1 MNQTDI
7 INILKSYFN
16 LTHIMCLKCG
26 KKISDNIMLLDKR
39 ASSDRYRDYYY
50 NCCFRNHF
58 CIGLESKYCFQQ
70 LEIVEPRA
78 VYYTYYSS
86 ENKSY
91 VFNTETQNQSYID
104 GYISYDK
111 FKKMQNF
118 K

>member
-1 MNQTDI
+1 MSQTDI
-7 INILKSYFN
+7 VENIKKYFN
-16 LTHIMCLKCG
+16 QTHIMCLKCG
-26 KKISDNIMLLDKR
+26 KKISDNVMIPNKALSHVLYL
-39 ASSDRYRDYYY
+39 SYY
-50 NCCFRNHF
+50 NCCIKNNFS
-58 CIGLESKYCFQQ
+58 IDLESKYCFQQ
-70 LEIVEPRA
+70 LEIVEPGA

-91 VFNTETQNQSYID
+91 VFNTETQNQSFID